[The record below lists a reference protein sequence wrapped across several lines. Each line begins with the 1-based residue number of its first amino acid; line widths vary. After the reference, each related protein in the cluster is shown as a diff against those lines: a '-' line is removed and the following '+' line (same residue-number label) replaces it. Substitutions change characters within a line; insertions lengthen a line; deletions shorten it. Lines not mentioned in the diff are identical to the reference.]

1 MKDPVPRNPV
11 PRNTTRCAQTARIWR
26 ISRKF
31 MGLSIETVA
40 AIVSALL
47 TALGGAAS
55 SEIFKRLI
63 DHLFKRDR
71 EPVPDEG
78 IPGPTMAEELTRA
91 GAPAVV
97 GQLLYPSVARFKLA
111 KQQVLVRLRDAR
123 QARQKQQSLARW
135 SRWSA
140 NSLTFGQYVIGGVMA
155 TSFVQKSL
163 SPEIVGVFGVL
174 VVAASLL
181 KQHYHPDINAQN
193 AAQRAGQLETL
204 IRQSEDRLVVI
215 ETTMEPAA
223 DDPALVLELL
233 ERVSAELTRITLAP
247 VEAPPARAVAQR
259 RGK

>member
-1 MKDPVPRNPV
+1 M
-11 PRNTTRCAQTARIWR
+11 
-26 ISRKF
+26 
-31 MGLSIETVA
+31 
-40 AIVSALL
+40 SALL
-47 TALGGAAS
+47 TALGGAPS

-193 AAQRAGQLETL
+193 AAQRAGQLEAL

-247 VEAPPARAVAQR
+247 VEAPSPRAVAQR